1 MEYFRHIKNKQGLSL
16 VEILVTI
23 LIMAIVLG
31 MVASIIG
38 FFSGFFGDETQQLNR
53 QENMRILIINL
64 EKDIRTS
71 DQRINFSGTC
81 HIIGQGAASTS
92 TNTYCFNNGQVTRN
106 GVILARNVATFRLTT
121 TTSGDRIN
129 VTIKMIPDSRGVQ
142 IEAVY
147 PIFLRQGET

>member
-81 HIIGQGAASTS
+81 YIIGLGAVSTS
-92 TNTYCFNNGQVTRN
+92 SNTYCFSNGQVTRN
-106 GVILARNVATFRLTT
+106 GVILARNVATFSLT

-129 VTIKMIPDSRGVQ
+129 VDIKMIPDSRGIQ